1 MRRMIASALM
11 LSLFSFSV
19 VGLSGCAEESKVTE
33 TKKVDTPGGTKEV
46 TSETKVKATGDEK
59 TNP

>member
-19 VGLSGCAEESKVTE
+19 VGLSGCAEESKVSE
-33 TKKVDTPGGTKEV
+33 VKKVETPGGT
-46 TSETKVKATGDEK
+46 TKVKTETTETNTGDRK
-59 TNP
+59 TP